1 MLRNVYSFLVNWKN
15 RVGRKPLIIQ
25 GARQVG
31 KTWLMKDFGQK
42 EFKQTAYFNFENTK
56 ELQAIF
62 KRSFNTQQII
72 TALNILVGFNIQPNE
87 TLIIFDEIQFCPEA
101 LSSLKYFQENNPEY
115 CILAAGSLLGV
126 AIHQGI
132 SFPVGKVEFLT
143 LHPFDFNEFLMAMRK
158 ENLLDALQN
167 GDHSIVEIFKD
178 QFVELLKQYYF
189 IGGMPEVV
197 RQFVV
202 NNDYQ
207 EARAIQENI
216 LSAYEN
222 DFSKHA
228 PIQQLPRIRLVWQSL
243 PGQLAKENS
252 KFIYNVLKNGARAK
266 DFEMAIEWLKDAGLI
281 HKVTRITKPGIPI
294 NVYADW
300 SDFKIYLNDTGL
312 LCAMANLTPEIL
324 LKENN
329 LFVEFKGTLS
339 EQFVLQQLVSQ
350 SYEAFYWSPENVQS
364 EVDFVIQKDNMV
376 IPIEVKSA
384 ENVRSRSLRVYYDK
398 YKPEACIRT
407 SLAGYQT
414 HEWMK
419 NIPLYGFQQWL
430 RESVS

>member
-1 MLRNVYSFLVNWKN
+1 MFRNAYSFLVNWKN
-15 RVGRKPLIIQ
+15 RSGRKPLIIQ

-62 KRSFNTQQII
+62 RRSFNTQQII
-72 TALNILVGFNIQPNE
+72 TALNILVGFSIQPNE

-115 CILAAGSLLGV
+115 CLLAAGSLLGV

-143 LHPFDFNEFLMAMRK
+143 LHPLNFNEFLLAMRK
-158 ENLLDALQN
+158 ENLLEALQN
-167 GDHSIVEIFKD
+167 GDHSTVEIFKE

-202 NNDYQ
+202 NNDYK
-207 EARAIQENI
+207 EARAIQDNI

-252 KFIYNVLKNGARAK
+252 KFIYNILKSGARAK

-312 LCAMANLTPEIL
+312 LCAMANLTPDIL
-324 LKENN
+324 LKENI
-329 LFVEFKGTLS
+329 LFVEFKDTLS

-350 SYEAFYWSPENVQS
+350 SYEAFYWSPENAQS

-398 YKPEACIRT
+398 YKPEVCIRT
-407 SLAGYQT
+407 SLAGFQT
-414 HEWMK
+414 QEWMK
-419 NIPLYGFQQWL
+419 NIQLYGFQEWL
-430 RESVS
+430 RESGS